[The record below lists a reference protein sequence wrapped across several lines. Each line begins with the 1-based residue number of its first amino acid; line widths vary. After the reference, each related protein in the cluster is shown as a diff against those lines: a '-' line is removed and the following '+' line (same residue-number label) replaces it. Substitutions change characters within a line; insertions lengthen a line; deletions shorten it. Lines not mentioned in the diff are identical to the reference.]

1 MQSTSGSNSDPHG
14 VQQLLALLRRQQDG
28 QQVAQPEDHQG
39 AEASSLGKAEERED
53 LRYMTF
59 AQALPHLTKLSK
71 DENFLRS
78 LLEMKVS

>member
-1 MQSTSGSNSDPHG
+1 MQNTSGSNSDPHG

-28 QQVAQPEDHQG
+28 QQVAQPGHRG
-39 AEASSLGKAEERED
+39 AETSSLGKAEEKED

-71 DENFLRS
+71 DEKFLRS